1 MKTAP
6 RPRAWPLSAIEGRR
20 PAVAGGRYRRRRP
33 RYRRPAERWSFVS
46 PDAVAVTHGAV
57 IGYVWKGGWLPR
69 LDWDAVMVVVQYLLG
84 YQWRGN
90 PYTLNPP
97 LRRAFQHVAMA
108 WPPPASVKTAVLAII
123 DHWSNDTALD
133 DPSKAAAATRR
144 LQRARAIL
152 EEWSQRRETP

>member
-33 RYRRPAERWSFVS
+33 PHRRPAERRAFV
-46 PDAVAVTHGAV
+46 P
-57 IGYVWKGGWLPR
+57 PR
-69 LDWDAVMVVVQYLLG
+69 AAA
-84 YQWRGN
+84 
-90 PYTLNPP
+90 PPPPPPPP